1 MNVLI
6 LEDNENSRIALVK
19 IVKSCMKNIQ
29 VYAFESRAEAYLC
42 AMDHNI
48 DLFLL
53 DIILK
58 PQERNDSSGIHFAK
72 DIRDNVRYK
81 TVPIIFITSLAGLE
95 VTLLKQV
102 HCYDYIEK
110 PIDSKRIRHHILDVL
125 DAINAGRRVRQPEKV
140 SLRYGGVSYPVVVDD
155 VIYIVSRRGVLYI
168 HQKEEVIEIPNLPAN
183 TFLKR
188 VRDNKFLVPL
198 KGTAVNVRYI
208 KSIDFKNSKVF
219 LKQTDDVIDIGGR
232 LKKRFREE
240 FEECYGL
247 IK

>member
-19 IVKSCMKNIQ
+19 IVESCMRNIQ
-29 VYAFESRAEAYLC
+29 VYPFGSRAEAYLC
-42 AMDHNI
+42 AMDQNI

-53 DIILK
+53 DIILQPK
-58 PQERNDSSGIHFAK
+58 ERNDSSGIHFAK

-110 PIDSKRIRHHILDVL
+110 PIDSKRIRRHILEAL
-125 DAINAGRRVRQPEKV
+125 DAINADRRMRLPEKV
-140 SLRYGGVSYPVVVDD
+140 SLRYDGVSYPVIVDN

-168 HQKEEVIEIPNLPAN
+168 HELEGVIEIPHLPAN
-183 TFLKR
+183 TFLNR

-208 KSIDFKNSKVF
+208 KNIDFKNSKVF
-219 LKQTDDVIDIGGR
+219 LKQTDDTIDIGGR